1 MKIGILGCG
10 YDCVNDLDK
19 RLAPWFEAAKESNII
34 FSFVSCMFKEY
45 KDININTDNSKTIQY
60 FQKLKD
66 DGLIQ
71 FFNTSETALIESDAR
86 NLALF
91 PLLQEKVDC
100 VWLLDLSDEY
110 YSLKEIKAII
120 SYISNDKFNQWYGIN
135 FKNYILDGKQ
145 WIDDFC
151 PPRIFFNSR
160 GLNLVKFYWDNDM
173 VYTNGRDELNYKYL
187 VNQKIPKFYAHVR
200 HMTWLHSNGKAK
212 IEYQNKHFGHC
223 SYKWN
228 NETNR
233 LEIDK
238 SFFIKNNLPQPIIH
252 IDND

>member
-1 MKIGILGCG
+1 MKIGVLGCG
-10 YDCVNDLDK
+10 FNCIEDIEN
-19 RLAPWFEAAKESNII
+19 RLSPWFEVAKQEEIV

-45 KDININTDNSKTIQY
+45 EDLSIVIDNSETIKY
-60 FQKLKD
+60 FQNLQNNNQIKY
-66 DGLIQ
+66 
-71 FFNTSETALIESDAR
+71 FNSSNKPLVESEAR

-91 PLLQEKVDC
+91 PLLEENVDC

-110 YSLKEIKAII
+110 YSRDEIQSII
-120 SYISNDKFNQWYGIN
+120 KYISNDKFIAWYKIN

-160 GLNLVKFYWDNDM
+160 GLKISKFYWDNDII
-173 VYTNGRDELNYKYL
+173 YTNGKENFNYTGL
-187 VNQKIPKFYAHVR
+187 VYKNIPKHIAHVR
-200 HMTWLHSNGKAK
+200 HMTWLHSNGKIK
-212 IEYQNKHFGHC
+212 VEYQNKHFGHC

-228 NETNR
+228 EEKNE

-238 SFFIKNNLPQPIIH
+238 NFFIINNIPQPIIH
-252 IDND
+252 RDND

>member
-10 YDCVNDLDK
+10 YNCVNDLDN
-19 RLAPWFEAAKESNII
+19 RLAPWFEAAKEFNII

-45 KDININTDNSKTIQY
+45 KDLNINIDNSGTIKY
-60 FQKLKD
+60 FEDLKNKN
-66 DGLIQ
+66 LIQ
-71 FFNTSETALIESDAR
+71 HFNFSELSLPESEAR

-91 PLLQEKVDC
+91 PLLSDNVDC

-110 YSLKEIKAII
+110 YTEKEIRSII
-120 SYISNDKFNQWYGIN
+120 SYISNDKFIQWYAIN

-160 GLNLVKFYWDNDM
+160 GLGISKFYWDND
-173 VYTNGRDELNYKYL
+173 VIYTNGKETFNYKTL
-187 VNQKIPKFYAHVR
+187 VFKMVPKHAAHVR
-200 HMTWLHSNGKAK
+200 HMTWLHSNGKLK
-212 IEYQNKHFGHC
+212 VEYQNRHFGHC

-228 NETNR
+228 EETNE

-238 SFFIKNNLPQPIIH
+238 NFFIRNNIPQPIIH
-252 IDND
+252 KDND

>member
-1 MKIGILGCG
+1 MRIGVLGCG
-10 YDCVNDLDK
+10 YDCADDLQN
-19 RLAPWFEAAKESNII
+19 RLAPWFEVAKECEII

-45 KDININTDNSKTIQY
+45 KDLNTSIDNSKTVEY
-60 FQKLKD
+60 FNDLKSK
-66 DGLIQ
+66 GLIQ
-71 FFNTSETALIESDAR
+71 HFNAPNEALVESDAR

-91 PLLQEKVDC
+91 PLLSDNVDC

-110 YSLKEIKAII
+110 YSTKEIKAII
-120 SYISNDKFNQWYGIN
+120 SYVSNDKFNQWYSIN

-160 GLNLVKFYWDNDM
+160 GLKLVKFYWDNDII
-173 VYTNGRDELNYKYL
+173 YNNGRDELNYKYL
-187 VNQKIPKFYAHVR
+187 VNQNIPKHSAHVR
-200 HMTWLHSNGKAK
+200 HMTWLHSNGKLK
-212 IEYQNKHFGHC
+212 VEYQNKHFGHC

-228 NETNR
+228 NETSE

-238 SFFIKNNLPQPIIH
+238 SFFIKNNIPQPIIH
-252 IDND
+252 KE